1 METVE
6 VNPKN
11 VNEIRCFDPSI
22 EDLRS
27 KDEGLITESFVEQV
41 NIAGNLVSRVH
52 DWKINKEHMAAQP
65 DHMFS
70 LFTKMYDKYML
81 TVEASLVLTVTIA

>member
-1 METVE
+1 MLTLQYWRYKSSFCLKMET

-27 KDEGLITESFVEQV
+27 KDEGLITDSFVEQV
-41 NIAGNLVSRVH
+41 
-52 DWKINKEHMAAQP
+52 
-65 DHMFS
+65 
-70 LFTKMYDKYML
+70 T
-81 TVEASLVLTVTIA
+81 